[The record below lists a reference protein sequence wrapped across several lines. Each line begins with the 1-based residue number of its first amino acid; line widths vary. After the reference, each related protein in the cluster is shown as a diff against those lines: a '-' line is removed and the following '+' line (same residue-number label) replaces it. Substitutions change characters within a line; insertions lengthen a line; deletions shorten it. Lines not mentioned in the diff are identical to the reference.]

1 MTQTSVCKHVGH
13 GGLAGEELT
22 KSSTHRSSN
31 KKVGE
36 DRDLHNLSIYAPVF
50 EGGVMSPRKSMFLRP
65 LSSVT
70 LSNQF

>member
-1 MTQTSVCKHVGH
+1 MTQTRVCKHVGH

-36 DRDLHNLSIYAPVF
+36 DRDLHNLSIYAPGFRRRGHVAEKIDVF
-50 EGGVMSPRKSMFLRP
+50 ETIIF
-65 LSSVT
+65 
-70 LSNQF
+70 SNII